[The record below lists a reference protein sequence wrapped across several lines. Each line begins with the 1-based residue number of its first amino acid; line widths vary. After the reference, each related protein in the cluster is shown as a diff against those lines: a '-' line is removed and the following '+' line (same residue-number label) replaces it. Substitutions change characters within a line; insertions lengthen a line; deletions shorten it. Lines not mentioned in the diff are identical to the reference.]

1 MVDKDTIVKPNK
13 ITDEDLLRVH
23 TEDYLNSLKVKIY
36 KAFLVLLKQC
46 SIKIY
51 LLILSLSKGQ

>member
-23 TEDYLNSLKVKIY
+23 TEDYLNSLKVKI
-36 KAFLVLLKQC
+36 
-46 SIKIY
+46 
-51 LLILSLSKGQ
+51 